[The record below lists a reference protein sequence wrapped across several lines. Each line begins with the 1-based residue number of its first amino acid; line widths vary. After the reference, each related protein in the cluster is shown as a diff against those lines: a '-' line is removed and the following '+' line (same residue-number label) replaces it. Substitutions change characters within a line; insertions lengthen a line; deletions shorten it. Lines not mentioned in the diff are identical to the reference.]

1 MIITNESVSSEFC
14 MGEGFEG
21 KGCCI
26 LKKNWTWLAV
36 LAAAGTVIGLV
47 IAYFCKKKDGEY
59 MEDQADEEE
68 DFELDSD
75 LKPVSERE
83 YVPLNKAADIAAR
96 RAEMESEEDEARD
109 TVSEE
114 TEKPAAEELKDQEEA
129 AEEDASGKV
138 QI

>member
-1 MIITNESVSSEFC
+1 MKAFHPSFVWAKDSKERGAV
-14 MGEGFEG
+14 
-21 KGCCI
+21 I

-83 YVPLNKAADIAAR
+83 YVPLKK
-96 RAEMESEEDEARD
+96 RAETVQKEEAPEKEEAEAASEE
-109 TVSEE
+109 EE
-114 TEKPAAEELKDQEEA
+114 KKEP
-129 AEEDASGKV
+129 DAVK
-138 QI
+138 

>member
-1 MIITNESVSSEFC
+1 MIITNEIVSSEFC

-83 YVPLNKAADIAAR
+83 YVPLKK
-96 RAEMESEEDEARD
+96 RAETVQKEEAPEKEEAEAASEE
-109 TVSEE
+109 EE
-114 TEKPAAEELKDQEEA
+114 KKEP
-129 AEEDASGKV
+129 DAVK
-138 QI
+138 